1 MQNYIFK
8 KATFSEEKFQFAL
21 QLACSFFPVKDLFDN
36 LHVKQILALRKFFAG
51 NDIFFSAP
59 TGFGKSIIYELIPI
73 MADTLNDR
81 VAGSSVIIVISLLKA
96 LIEDQVA
103 YLNTHTAVTAIN
115 LTDVSNDKETLCLIS
130 DESYSIVYSSPE
142 TFLSIKCWQELASSS
157 DFRDRCVALV
167 IGEAHC
173 LIQW

>member
-1 MQNYIFK
+1 MV
-8 KATFSEEKFQFAL
+8 AFSEEKFQFAL

-51 NDIFFSAP
+51 NDLFFSAP

-81 VAGSSVIIVISLLKA
+81 VAGSSVIIVISPLKA
-96 LIEDQVA
+96 LIEDQVT

-115 LTDVSNDKETLCLIS
+115 LTEVSNDKETLRLIS
-130 DESYSIVYSSPE
+130 EESYSIVYSSPE
-142 TFLSIKCWQELASSS
+142 TFLSIKCWRELASSS

-167 IGEAHC
+167 IDEAHC